1 MRFSVGQAVNYHPP
15 RMLRAPQGPYVVRA
29 VRPER
34 DGQVQYNI
42 KHPQEA
48 HERMARESEL
58 IEPEAV
64 P

>member
-15 RMLRAPQGPYVVRA
+15 HRLRAPLGPYVVRA

-34 DGQVQYNI
+34 DGEVQYNI
-42 KHPQEA
+42 KHPRET

-58 IEPEAV
+58 IEPEDV